1 MHYLCLSFRKRII
14 MKAFISTVIS
24 LVFAFASFGQTAH
37 DIVTRMD
44 EEMAKHQDEGM
55 ELTMDLKIPLLG
67 TTTTRVYY
75 FGKSYRMDSDV
86 KGYTITAWSDGK
98 TMWTYDPTN
107 NQIEVD
113 NVAVSST
120 NDNVEML
127 KGITEGYDVS
137 LSRETASAWYILCR
151 KSKSN
156 TNKDD
161 PRTMDLVVS
170 KGTYLPISLSAK
182 VSVVTVTM
190 RNVKYGVNE
199 SLVKFNP
206 EDYPGATIVD
216 KR

>member
-1 MHYLCLSFRKRII
+1 

-44 EEMAKHQDEGM
+44 EEMAKHQDEGL
-55 ELTMDLKIPLLG
+55 EITMDMKIPLLG
-67 TTTTRVYY
+67 TTTTRIYY
-75 FGKSYRMDSDV
+75 FGKNYRMDSDV

-98 TMWTYDPTN
+98 TMWTYDPTS

-120 NDNVEML
+120 EDNVEML
-127 KGITEGYDVS
+127 NGITEGYDVS
-137 LSRETASAWYILCR
+137 LTRETTSAWYILCK
-151 KSKSN
+151 KSRSN

-161 PRTMDLVVS
+161 PKTMDLVVS
-170 KGTYLPISLSAK
+170 KGTYLPISLTAK

-199 SLVKFNP
+199 SMVTFNP
-206 EDYPGATIVD
+206 ADYTGATIVD

>member
-1 MHYLCLSFRKRII
+1 
-14 MKAFISTVIS
+14 
-24 LVFAFASFGQTAH
+24 
-37 DIVTRMD
+37 
-44 EEMAKHQDEGM
+44 
-55 ELTMDLKIPLLG
+55 
-67 TTTTRVYY
+67 
-75 FGKSYRMDSDV
+75 
-86 KGYTITAWSDGK
+86 
-98 TMWTYDPTN
+98 MWTYDPTN

-137 LSRETASAWYILCR
+137 LSRETASAWYILCK
-151 KSKSN
+151 KSRSN